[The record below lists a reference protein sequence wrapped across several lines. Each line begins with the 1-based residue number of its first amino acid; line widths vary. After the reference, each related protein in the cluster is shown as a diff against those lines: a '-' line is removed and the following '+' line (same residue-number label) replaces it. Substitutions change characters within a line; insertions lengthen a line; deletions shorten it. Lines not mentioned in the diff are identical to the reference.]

1 MAAMTNSQSVATQLE
16 KVRKKLPLMFE
27 RDDVLFA
34 QIKARGDTERSR
46 DKSTGFDLRN
56 SILRLGYQ
64 CLAVSQSRMGCNI
77 CSNVAPRIKPG
88 KECRE

>member
-64 CLAVSQSRMGCNI
+64 VS
-77 CSNVAPRIKPG
+77 
-88 KECRE
+88 CRFLIPYGMQYLQQRRPSH